1 MKVFK
6 EHLLEALETEPL
18 GWGNWVR
25 KPSTTGWDALVND
38 PGCRSCAIGSVFR
51 KFTTMLIDDV
61 QDQIDDIIGYD
72 AIVSPEGVYGDE
84 EDELILPQS
93 WLEAIS
99 FVWESMKPST
109 YDNYQFDSS
118 LFQRDILPSS
128 VLKDIEQARW
138 HMIDWVEANVP
149 EDEVL
154 WRIKA

>member
-1 MKVFK
+1 MRVYKH
-6 EHLLEALETEPL
+6 HLLEALETEPL
-18 GWGNWVR
+18 DWGNWVR
-25 KPSTTGWDALVND
+25 KPSTAERDASVKD

-51 KFTTMLIDDV
+51 KFTTLSTDDV
-61 QDQIDDIIGYD
+61 QEYIDDIIGYD
-72 AIVSPEGVYGDE
+72 AIVSPEGVYEDE

-109 YDNYQFDSS
+109 YENYQFDQPRR
-118 LFQRDILPSS
+118 QRDILPSS

-149 EDEVL
+149 EDEIL
-154 WRIKA
+154 WEIRA